1 MDFSLTPLCGI
12 VVRFFKVW
20 LIWIFRNSVLG
31 IFRYY
36 TFWNL
41 LSSEFTWVLDF
52 IYRLAYIDILGSF
65 WNYKR
70 SFEVSAKVSEPADQD
85 SHARSSST
93 ANAAQRRAQLS
104 QQPRLSLCVLQSTR
118 AQDDLLLDQNSRAQL
133 IARTDELL
141 SRDHASNDS
150 HRSVTPAAG
159 LLSTRFDQILI
170 PLSLQQRSSSG
181 GSVGVQHPP
190 GTQVYF

>member
-1 MDFSLTPLCGI
+1 MSDQFP
-12 VVRFFKVW
+12 
-20 LIWIFRNSVLG
+20 
-31 IFRYY
+31 
-36 TFWNL
+36 
-41 LSSEFTWVLDF
+41 SESR
-52 IYRLAYIDILGSF
+52 IPPMA
-65 WNYKR
+65 
-70 SFEVSAKVSEPADQD
+70 EPSAQVSEPVVQD
-85 SHARSSST
+85 SRGRSSST

-104 QQPRLSLCVLQSTR
+104 QQPRFSLGAQQSGGSLFSLGAQTFEGAPSAR
-118 AQDDLLLDQNSRAQL
+118 AQDDLSLDQTSRAQL